1 MTKRVIMLIPLGKNI
16 GLTTV
21 SLGLIESLHQK
32 KVVVRFLKS
41 LVENFNIK
49 NVDIDDTSKIIRD
62 ANFVDYIDPF
72 IADINSNYSL
82 SQNRQKIIDY
92 VLSKIFDK
100 NIKYDVLL
108 IEGINIRP
116 ENFLVF
122 SEINYDIAKSLNA
135 EIIFF
140 CSLEK
145 NNFFNTNNV
154 INIINRVFR
163 KDTNLNIKGIIVN
176 EIMVNQ
182 MNNLISFNLFDIFQF
197 TDKRIRSDFFHH
209 KLLFEKNN
217 IKILGCIP
225 WFNKLIQPLV
235 KDVCCKYL
243 NANIIQYSSVDFKY
257 IKKFFIYDENEI
269 FDRTINLDY
278 SLIIVSNVFSSSKI
292 KILFNYIKNNSLISA
307 VLLTSFSNSN
317 KRYNDIM
324 SIFKKLD
331 FTIYIT
337 SDNILTVIS
346 LLYKF
351 NFKCSNS
358 IDRLNMIRNY
368 IPKYIDINWIRFTKS
383 VDFFVKYKY
392 PTPPL
397 FIYSLKKLAKKSM
410 KHILLPEGNELR
422 IIKAASICASS
433 NLAYCTLLGNPSEI
447 RNIAISNNIV
457 LNSNVTIL
465 DPKLIRK
472 NYVERLLYLR
482 KKNNITTF
490 QANELVKDDSILSTL
505 LLEAQEVDG
514 VVSGSVNT
522 TSSTIL
528 PALQLIKTSKNSS
541 LISSVFFM
549 LLPDHVVLYSD
560 CAININPTAI
570 QLSEIAIQSSNTA
583 SLFGIESKIAM
594 LSYSTGSS
602 GLGSSVDK
610 VKNATEI
617 TRLSRPDLVIDGPIQ
632 YDAAVSE
639 IVSKLKCSNSF
650 ISGKATIFIFPDLD
664 AGNITYKAVQRS
676 TGVIAIGPIL
686 QGINRPV
693 NDLSRGSSVQDII
706 YTIAVTAVQS
716 GSNII

>member
-269 FDRTINLDY
+269 FDRTINLNY